1 MKRRSTVRAARA
13 AALVAVGAMALGCL
27 AAAPAAASVTP
38 EPVVT
43 PTVVT
48 PTVETPAA
56 EPSDVATTAPPSPRP
71 TSSPKP
77 TGSTPAPSPTPTDAA
92 PDPQPSPSATAEPT
106 PVTPSVTPSVTAE
119 PAPPDPAPSMPQ
131 PEDPPAQESPDAP
144 QQGTATGSWSAPPA
158 ALTPRLTFSDVSS
171 VKGSAGY
178 TPYATAIEWLAAQ
191 GATFGWGL
199 AERSATFDAHDPAT
213 RADLAA
219 FLFRAAGPPVHV
231 PPEESPYE
239 DVAPTDDAYAAITW
253 LSARGVVLAGPA
265 QAFDPAANVSIAD
278 AAVAIRRLADEPRV
292 ILVQGLTFT
301 PQKEPTALQ
310 DALVWLDDRHL
321 LGTTAPSAREAR
333 DTALSRGALAQLL
346 YEVHEAGV
354 GLSTTPTLAE
364 RWAERTDLAGTLEGM
379 RNGLLPAT
387 ALCPLPWDVTEA
399 LACPA
404 A

>member
-1 MKRRSTVRAARA
+1 
-13 AALVAVGAMALGCL
+13 
-27 AAAPAAASVTP
+27 
-38 EPVVT
+38 
-43 PTVVT
+43 
-48 PTVETPAA
+48 
-56 EPSDVATTAPPSPRP
+56 
-71 TSSPKP
+71 
-77 TGSTPAPSPTPTDAA
+77 
-92 PDPQPSPSATAEPT
+92 
-106 PVTPSVTPSVTAE
+106 
-119 PAPPDPAPSMPQ
+119 
-131 PEDPPAQESPDAP
+131 
-144 QQGTATGSWSAPPA
+144 
-158 ALTPRLTFSDVSS
+158 PRLTFSDVSS

-199 AERSATFDAHDPAT
+199 ADRSATFDAHEPAT

-239 DVAPTDDAYAAITW
+239 DVSPTDDAYAEITW
-253 LSARGVVLAGPA
+253 LAARGVVLAGPA

-310 DALVWLDDRHL
+310 DALAWLDDRHL

-404 A
+404 AAGLETLNAAFRAQFGQDIPVADAYRSLAGQRAARADRGWLAAQPGTSMHGWGAAIDLSPSRLDGGFGGDEYAWIIAHAPAHGWALPAWAGPHGTKPEPWHLEYQG